1 MLQKCW
7 ECYKMLRTVIWT
19 AKCCKMLRKAMKC
32 CQKLQNVLN
41 CQDVLG
47 TAKCCEM
54 SGNVSKCCE
63 LSGTVKCCEMLWN
76 VLNCPEL
83 SRNDVILKLK
93 LDIKVIPW
101 TAERPRGKKPSSSD
115 LCIITLIWAFFICL
129 RCKTSM
135 VLEEEINFPHSY
147 GNWSSN

>member
-1 MLQKCW
+1 MHRIKVKRLYISILKFNYKSEIDYRHTINKTRILNPTRRGKGMLQKCW
-7 ECYKMLRTVIWT
+7 ECYKMLWTVIWT

-32 CQKLQNVLN
+32 CEKLQNVVN
-41 CQDVLG
+41 CQDVSG

-54 SGNVSKCCE
+54 SENVSKCCE

-83 SRNDVILKLK
+83 SQNDVILKLE

-101 TAERPRGKKPSSSD
+101 TAERKNTAD
-115 LCIITLIWAFFICL
+115 
-129 RCKTSM
+129 
-135 VLEEEINFPHSY
+135 
-147 GNWSSN
+147 